1 LKPSIRRRLLPFLC
15 MIAFT
20 VKSGGDPL
28 PQSPLDFT
36 QGLQGTFNADWEGVA
51 GRTYFMQF
59 SMDLESWQYAPFM
72 DFGDG
77 GHHRGIDS
85 DAVMLFTRLSYCD
98 YPGINSLDDAMNAD
112 FDGDAFP
119 NAFEVFYGFELGPF
133 LADSESAL
141 LQHIAA
147 QPEAPA
153 AFELHTPLQ

>member
-1 LKPSIRRRLLPFLC
+1 MKSSFHKNLVAFACLLTLT
-15 MIAFT
+15 A
-20 VKSGGDPL
+20 KAGGDPP

-85 DAVMLFTRLSYCD
+85 DAVMLFARLSYCD
-98 YPGINSLDDAMNAD
+98 YPGITSLDDAMNAD

-119 NAFEVFYGFELGPF
+119 NAFEVFYGFGLGPF
-133 LADSESAL
+133 LADSESLL